1 MNVALNPDNF
11 HIEYTSLLDSKKNII
26 TTDGIFT
33 KIIFS
38 NRLFVM
44 NGVFFYFP
52 ITIDNVINSNGR
64 FFINF
69 NPNTKHNSKIINNIS
84 KIEHLI
90 LSFYKKSNN
99 CNKNVAQLL
108 TNQLYAGNIKV
119 YKDNNELLNN
129 LNFIDKQF
137 ILKISGIWESKHEYG
152 ITYKT
157 IVASKL

>member
-1 MNVALNPDNF
+1 MNVALNTDNF
-11 HIEYTSLLDSKKNII
+11 NIEYTSLLDSKKNII

-52 ITIDNVINSNGR
+52 IHIDNVINSNGR

-69 NPNTKHNSKIINNIS
+69 NPNSKLNSNIISNIS
-84 KIEHLI
+84 KIENQI
-90 LSFYKKSNN
+90 LSFYKKTNN
-99 CNKNVAQLL
+99 CNKNIAQLL
-108 TNQLYAGNIKV
+108 TNQLSAGNIKV

-129 LNFIDKQF
+129 INFTDKQF

-157 IVASKL
+157 IVATKL

>member
-52 ITIDNVINSNGR
+52 IHIDNVINSNGR
-64 FFINF
+64 FFISF
-69 NPNTKHNSKIINNIS
+69 NPNTKNNSTIIQNIS
-84 KIEHLI
+84 RIENQI

-99 CNKNVAQLL
+99 CNKNIAQLL
-108 TNQLYAGNIKV
+108 TNQLFAGNIKV

-129 LNFIDKQF
+129 LNFTDKQF